1 MGAFSSCVSRMA
13 FSGPLLVHGRRLRP
27 LSFFVN
33 MFKSGAMPNKGK
45 PDSWEANIT
54 RAKKESC
61 KGEIR

>member
-33 MFKSGAMPNKGK
+33 MSKAGAMSNKGK
-45 PDSWEANIT
+45 PDSWEISTT

-61 KGEIR
+61 KGEIK